1 MQVYEKLDPSQ
12 KDNYT
17 QVSLLSNALKTFERI
32 IYQDFNKYMEDKM
45 STLITSYKKLHRAQ
59 HSLIIMLKNGNK
71 LLIKKNISL

>member
-1 MQVYEKLDPSQ
+1 MQVYEKLDPLQ

-32 IYQDFNKYMEDKM
+32 ICQDFNKYMEDKM